1 MKILH
6 VVLFMAVVV
15 FGVAALQND
24 AHSQDSEVTISDNY
38 IKHVKKCG
46 KRFVERPTHWEKNS
60 EVLRRLHECITEA
73 TETEIDAQVAKALA
87 QREATY
93 PYYSFERVYS
103 VNEAGGG
110 NSERAEDDCVK
121 RLVSKVCKRNDTCVK
136 KVYDVC
142 GALADDI
149 QSSQPWVGEDG
160 IYYTKWQFK

>member
-15 FGVAALQND
+15 FGVAALQNA
-24 AHSQDSEVTISDNY
+24 AHSQDSEVTI
-38 IKHVKKCG
+38 
-46 KRFVERPTHWEKNS
+46 
-60 EVLRRLHECITEA
+60 EVLRRLHECVTEA
-73 TETEIDAQVAKALA
+73 TETEINAQVAKALA

>member
-15 FGVAALQND
+15 FGVAALQNA

-73 TETEIDAQVAKALA
+73 TETEINAQVAKALA

-149 QSSQPWVGEDG
+149 QSSQPWAGEDG